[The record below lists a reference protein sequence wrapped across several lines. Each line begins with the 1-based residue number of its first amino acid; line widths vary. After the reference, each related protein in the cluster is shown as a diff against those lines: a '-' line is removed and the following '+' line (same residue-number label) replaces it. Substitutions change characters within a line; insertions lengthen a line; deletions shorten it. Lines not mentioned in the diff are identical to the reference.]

1 MSDTNGPDSGPPPE
15 RPAAGTQ
22 PGPARAGQDGDRP
35 VGGIRAGAPSES
47 DGPDAIAAGASPFR
61 GIGLALLAATMGAAI
76 LVLLGGP
83 LSFSYGL
90 IIVAYFIGR
99 FAAVGLKV
107 GAGSTISPANRVT
120 IAILVSLFAVALGQM
135 GLWVFATS
143 EGGRL
148 SMVDYLAS
156 VYGALVPLQ
165 FIIATLAAWWGA
177 R

>member
-1 MSDTNGPDSGPPPE
+1 VSDTNQPDDAPVPGPSTEAPGSGPPP
-15 RPAAGTQ
+15 
-22 PGPARAGQDGDRP
+22 AGQPAGRP
-35 VGGIRAGAPSES
+35 IGGIHAEPTSAGDETSGIE
-47 DGPDAIAAGASPFR
+47 AGASPFR
-61 GIGLALLAATMGAAI
+61 GVGLALLAATVGAAI
-76 LVLLGGP
+76 LVFLGGP

-107 GAGSTISPANRVT
+107 GAGDTISSTNRVT

-135 GLWVFATS
+135 GLWVFANS

-148 SMVDYLAS
+148 SMVDYLAT
-156 VYGALVPLQ
+156 VYGALVPIE
-165 FIIATLAAWWGA
+165 FIIATLAAWWGS

>member
-1 MSDTNGPDSGPPPE
+1 MSEPNQPDDATPPD
-15 RPAAGTQ
+15 RPAPVAGSEA
-22 PGPARAGQDGDRP
+22 PATGREAGRSVGGVP
-35 VGGIRAGAPSES
+35 VGTTPAEEPV
-47 DGPDAIAAGASPFR
+47 DAVAAGASPVR

-76 LVLLGGP
+76 LVFLGGP

-107 GAGSTISPANRVT
+107 GAGATISPANRVT

-135 GLWVFATS
+135 GLWVFATT

-148 SMVDYLAS
+148 SMFDYLAN
-156 VYGALVPLQ
+156 VYGALVPIQ
-165 FIIATLAAWWGA
+165 FIIATLAAWWGS